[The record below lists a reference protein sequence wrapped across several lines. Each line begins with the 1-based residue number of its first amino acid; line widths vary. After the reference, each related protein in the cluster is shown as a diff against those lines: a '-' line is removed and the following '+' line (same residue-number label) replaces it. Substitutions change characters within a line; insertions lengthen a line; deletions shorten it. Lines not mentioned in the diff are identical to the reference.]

1 MKNVTSETAFR
12 ENLLHNLRG
21 LKRAVTRPV
30 AINIEDVAVQYDV
43 RDGWQCLHVPTG
55 ELLVSN
61 GLTEADAWVSL
72 QDSASFEILIGRR
85 H

>member
-30 AINIEDVAVQYDV
+30 AINIEDVAVQQYFERSPPFALLSALV
-43 RDGWQCLHVPTG
+43 VAAAIVARDAH
-55 ELLVSN
+55 
-61 GLTEADAWVSL
+61 A
-72 QDSASFEILIGRR
+72 GRR
-85 H
+85 VRR